1 MKQFKS
7 ILLGISLFLLH
18 SCNLLD
24 VDTVSKCLPE
34 MDTGI
39 QKAM

>member
-24 VDTVSKCLPE
+24 VDFFFQALPE